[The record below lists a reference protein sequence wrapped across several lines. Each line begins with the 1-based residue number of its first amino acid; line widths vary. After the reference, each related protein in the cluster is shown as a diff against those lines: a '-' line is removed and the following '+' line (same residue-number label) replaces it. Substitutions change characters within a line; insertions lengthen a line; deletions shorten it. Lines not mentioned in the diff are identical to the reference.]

1 MSKSFIGADIGLR
14 LLINLPIILMMTFG
28 DTPPMRPRVIVN
40 CAMSPD
46 GKIAG
51 AERRQLRISSPED
64 MDRVKRLRADCQAIL
79 VGAGTILAD
88 DPHLTVKG
96 RPPEKQALRVVLD
109 PRGKVPENA
118 LVLDARARTL
128 VVTLEDCARQYPGA
142 ETVRLGKGA
151 IDLQALLDELGRRGV
166 STLLVEG
173 GGETIHS
180 FFKAGLVDVYSVF
193 VGDFIIGGRES
204 PTPVDGEGFRMGEHV
219 QLRLV
224 SVERLGFGVHLTYEV
239 WRDD

>member
-1 MSKSFIGADIGLR
+1 
-14 LLINLPIILMMTFG
+14 MMTFG
-28 DTPPMRPRVIVN
+28 DTPTMRPRVIVN

-109 PRGKVPENA
+109 PRGKIPENA

-128 VVTLEDCARQYPGA
+128 VVTLEDCVRQYPGA

-151 IDLQALLDELGRRGV
+151 IDLRALLEELGGRGV

-219 QLRLV
+219 PLRLV
-224 SVERLGFGVHLTYEV
+224 SFERLGSGVHLTYEV
-239 WRDD
+239 RRDA